1 MPDLRALRYFLAVA
15 EAGHITRAAER
26 LGIAQPP
33 LTRQIQAL
41 ERELGVTLFLR
52 HPRGVTL
59 TEVGEAVAADAAAVI
74 EGAGRLRETAQRA
87 ARGEEGRIAVG
98 YTSSAA

>member
-1 MPDLRALRYFLAVA
+1 MIDLRSLRYFLAVA

-33 LTRQIQAL
+33 LTRQIQGL
-41 ERELGVTLFLR
+41 ERDLGVALFLR

-59 TEVGEAVAADAAAVI
+59 TEVGAAVAAEA
-74 EGAGRLRETAQRA
+74 GAILDGASRLKETAQRA

-98 YTSSAA
+98 YTS